1 MAGGVALLRQGDRGE
16 GSVGKRPSQRQD
28 WERDRPEPV
37 TLLDKDAPG
46 HLALCGWQSSTPAKW
61 AGLLVMKTVSGEDYI
76 VPSDYALGE
85 ISRLYYCI
93 WREEPAFP

>member
-1 MAGGVALLRQGDRGE
+1 M
-16 GSVGKRPSQRQD
+16 GKRPSQRQD

-93 WREEPAFP
+93 WREEPAFS